1 MCVQWAEKLLV
12 DHLSK
17 GFSIIDINLNE
28 YREKWVTG
36 FHRKKGELKA
46 SSSSGGQD
54 MVKRQLYQQT
64 IIIPSSSSS
73 SSYEPNNPNQLFFW
87 FGPLYILTNAV

>member
-36 FHRKKGELKA
+36 FHERRE
-46 SSSSGGQD
+46 
-54 MVKRQLYQQT
+54 
-64 IIIPSSSSS
+64 
-73 SSYEPNNPNQLFFW
+73 N
-87 FGPLYILTNAV
+87 